1 MSLHGKKQSG
11 AVLVISLVMLSLV
24 TIIGITAAQ
33 TSSLEEK
40 MVGNLRDQNIAFQA
54 AESAL
59 LAGERFVAISKP
71 APKGNCKNGVY
82 KVDDVDCDSAKDFD
96 APVWLDSAVWAIDG
110 MSKEYNVDNN
120 NSTLDL
126 VNLNANP
133 RYIIERMKNTNCPGK
148 ALNATPKCS
157 NYRITAVGKAG
168 SSGAAAMLQ
177 SMFIRLD

>member
-1 MSLHGKKQSG
+1 MSRYHQQSG

-40 MVGNLRDQNIAFQA
+40 MVGNLREQNIAFQA

-59 LAGERFVAISKP
+59 LAGERFVATNKT
-71 APKGNCKNGVY
+71 APKGNCRNGVY
-82 KVDDVDCDSAKDFD
+82 KADDVDCDSAKDLGI
-96 APVWLDSAVWAIDG
+96 PVWEDSAVWAYDG

-126 VNLNANP
+126 VKF
-133 RYIIERMKNTNCPGK
+133 EC
-148 ALNATPKCS
+148 
-157 NYRITAVGKAG
+157 
-168 SSGAAAMLQ
+168 
-177 SMFIRLD
+177 